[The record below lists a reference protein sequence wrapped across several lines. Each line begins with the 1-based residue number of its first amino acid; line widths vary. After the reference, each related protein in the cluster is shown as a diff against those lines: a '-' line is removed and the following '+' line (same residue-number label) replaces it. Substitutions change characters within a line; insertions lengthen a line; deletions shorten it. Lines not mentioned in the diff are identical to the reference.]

1 MKKRKIN
8 LPACTVMKKKRKK
21 ISEIDDYMKSPKGQN
36 VAEKERYHCVG
47 QSVIAEVKFLL
58 QI

>member
-1 MKKRKIN
+1 MKKNRNKIN
-8 LPACTVMKKKRKK
+8 
-21 ISEIDDYMKSPKGQN
+21 EINDYMKSPKGQN
-36 VAEKERYHCVG
+36 VAEKEKYHCVG